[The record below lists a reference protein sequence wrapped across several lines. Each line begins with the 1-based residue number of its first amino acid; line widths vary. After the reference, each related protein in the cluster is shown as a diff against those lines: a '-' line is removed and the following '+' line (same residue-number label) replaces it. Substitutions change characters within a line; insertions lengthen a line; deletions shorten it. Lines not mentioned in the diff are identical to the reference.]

1 LILTNQSID
10 LNHYD
15 NLLIGVFLGLL
26 QTKKKEDVM
35 ENLRN
40 REIND
45 FNKHG
50 TESIDQAL
58 KLLDSVAKSHSK
70 EIKQKVVNDYQ
81 GLKDVIS
88 KSERGDDKKI
98 LDYVS
103 NLESTYH
110 NLQNRTVDMAR
121 KASTKIDKTAH
132 ENPWYF
138 VGGAAIAGSF
148 LGLFLGNRIKG
159 KRNRL

>member
-1 LILTNQSID
+1 
-10 LNHYD
+10 
-15 NLLIGVFLGLL
+15 
-26 QTKKKEDVM
+26 M
-35 ENLRN
+35 ENLRS
-40 REIND
+40 REIQD
-45 FNKHG
+45 FNSQG

-58 KLLDSVAKSHSK
+58 KLLDSVAKSHSQ
-70 EIKQKVVNDYQ
+70 EIKRKVVNDYQ
-81 GLKDVIS
+81 GLKDIIS

-103 NLESTYH
+103 NLESTYR
-110 NLQNRTVDMAR
+110 NIQNRTVDMAK
-121 KASTKIDKTAH
+121 KASTKVDQTAH

-148 LGLFLGNRIKG
+148 LGLFLGSKIKG

>member
-1 LILTNQSID
+1 
-10 LNHYD
+10 
-15 NLLIGVFLGLL
+15 
-26 QTKKKEDVM
+26 M
-35 ENLRN
+35 ENLSS
-40 REIND
+40 REVNE
-45 FNKHG
+45 FNKYG

-58 KLLDSVAKSHSK
+58 KLLDSAAKSHSK

-88 KSERGDDKKI
+88 KSERGDDKRI

-103 NLESTYH
+103 NLESTYR
-110 NLQNRTVDMAR
+110 NLQNRTIDIAR
-121 KASTKIDKTAH
+121 QASTKVDQTAH

-138 VGGAAIAGSF
+138 VGGAAVAGSM
-148 LGLFLGNRIKG
+148 LGLFIGNRING